1 MARKSSKA
9 SATAV
14 TAALPAWT
22 PSVTLAARVGSSA
35 IIAWAASTLA
45 ASPGA
50 RDARS
55 SRPWATARIA
65 SMAAWFSA
73 SGSPDGVASVGTTGG
88 GAIWATGPVAT
99 PGLTPMPLSVSAMGY
114 PSLSRSLETRAASS
128 SRAWAA
134 PSPSAARTTS
144 SPPRASR
151 ASTDRMLRA
160 STGSPPALA
169 IVTFTGCLAAA
180 WTNMAAGRACRPT
193 LEPTTTRRSGMTTSD
208 LRHAGTIPAL
218 PCADSISVGPS
229 RRAERFDHTRRLSRG
244 GTVNRGIGLVHF
256 GGHVPSQM
264 LAEIAE
270 QPEALRRTF
279 AALLPQIGEL
289 EALAAGTR
297 QVLFIARGSSD
308 NAAVYGQYLC
318 SARAGRLATLAAPSL
333 ATAYHATLDLR
344 GVLAVAIS
352 QSGATEEIVTTL
364 AWARACG
371 ARTVAITNVPGSPL
385 ADAADLTLLT
395 QAGPEQ
401 AVPATKTYTT
411 QLAAVA
417 VLTTALSRASG
428 GGPGPS
434 GSAGGRA
441 GLESEVEALERVPEA
456 VAGML
461 ELAPA
466 VERLA
471 ERLVEVETLVVS
483 GRGFAYSTAPEVA
496 LKLKETCYL
505 TAVGLSY
512 ADLVHGPIAIVDA
525 GTPALLVAAADGPM
539 LPDMTA
545 LARRI
550 AETGADVYGIG
561 GDPAFAAAC
570 RAALAGP
577 SLPEHL
583 APFALIVP
591 GQLLAE
597 ALARATGIDP
607 DAPRGLRK
615 VTQTDS

>member
-1 MARKSSKA
+1 
-9 SATAV
+9 
-14 TAALPAWT
+14 
-22 PSVTLAARVGSSA
+22 
-35 IIAWAASTLA
+35 
-45 ASPGA
+45 
-50 RDARS
+50 
-55 SRPWATARIA
+55 
-65 SMAAWFSA
+65 
-73 SGSPDGVASVGTTGG
+73 
-88 GAIWATGPVAT
+88 
-99 PGLTPMPLSVSAMGY
+99 
-114 PSLSRSLETRAASS
+114 
-128 SRAWAA
+128 
-134 PSPSAARTTS
+134 
-144 SPPRASR
+144 
-151 ASTDRMLRA
+151 
-160 STGSPPALA
+160 
-169 IVTFTGCLAAA
+169 
-180 WTNMAAGRACRPT
+180 
-193 LEPTTTRRSGMTTSD
+193 
-208 LRHAGTIPAL
+208 
-218 PCADSISVGPS
+218 
-229 RRAERFDHTRRLSRG
+229 
-244 GTVNRGIGLVHF
+244 
-256 GGHVPSQM
+256 M

-279 AALLPQIGEL
+279 AALLPRIGEV
-289 EALAAGTR
+289 EALAAETR

-318 SARAGRLATLAAPSL
+318 SARAGRLTTLAAPSL

-385 ADAADLTLLT
+385 ADAADLALLT
-395 QAGPEQ
+395 QAGPER

-417 VLTTALSRASG
+417 VLATALGRRSG
-428 GGPGPS
+428 GGPLGR
-434 GSAGGRA
+434 GGDREAGGGRPGDGGPA
-441 GLESEVEALERVPEA
+441 RGREELEAEVEALGRVPEA

-466 VERLA
+466 AERLA
-471 ERLVEVETLVVS
+471 RRLVGVETLVVS
-483 GRGFAYSTAPEVA
+483 GRGFAYSTALEVA
-496 LKLKETCYL
+496 LKLKESCYL

-525 GTPALLVAAADGPM
+525 GTPALLIAAADGPM

-545 LARRI
+545 LARQL
-550 AETGADVYGIG
+550 AGTGAEVYGIG

-570 RAALAGP
+570 RVTLPGP
-577 SLPEHL
+577 SLPEYL

-597 ALARATGIDP
+597 ALARAKGIDP

-615 VTQTDS
+615 VTQTGS